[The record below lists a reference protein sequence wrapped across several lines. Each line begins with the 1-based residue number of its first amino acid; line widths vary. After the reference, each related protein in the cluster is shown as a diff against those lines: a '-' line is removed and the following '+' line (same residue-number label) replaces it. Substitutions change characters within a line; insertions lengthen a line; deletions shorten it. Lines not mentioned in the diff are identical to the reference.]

1 MDTKSLK
8 LISEVIKFLCL
19 WMPLEITLL
28 AMSHGPCDMGCVFI
42 QLHIPHVICLTMDY
56 SQLIEPIFTH
66 TETVVPFCVFL
77 DFNFIVHFINIW
89 SVQEAVQTAVQAID
103 FIKSIPN
110 GIPSSVAHL
119 NIKFSFRSSQHHN
132 ITDAASDIRSIYRF
146 QWIRSISGSVS
157 AIQNSSRIWKSVNI
171 TGILLSLKISDFFD
185 LIISSHPENVRFY
198 RDSTGTNF

>member
-1 MDTKSLK
+1 MSLRFSFFI
-8 LISEVIKFLCL
+8 LRSLATLVAIFEFLTYFFVNL
-19 WMPLEITLL
+19 KKTLKKTHKY
-28 AMSHGPCDMGCVFI
+28 SVKKKVSYVFI
-42 QLHIPHVICLTMDY
+42 QLHIPHVICPTMDY

-119 NIKFSFRSSQHHN
+119 NIKFSFRGSQHHN

-185 LIISSHPENVRFY
+185 LIISSHP
-198 RDSTGTNF
+198 